1 MGKVPSLLAPKC
13 SSRESPEFL
22 AGGGGGARPPLHP
35 DSHRVLGVGTLPGWG
50 PSLSFASPGPTPRGP
65 RGSRAASGPRTPA
78 QLERGFSVAFM
89 VVGVEGG
96 KGYLLSAD

>member
-1 MGKVPSLLAPKC
+1 MMGKVPSLLAPKC

-35 DSHRVLGVGTLPGWG
+35 DSHRVLGVGTLPEFCVTWSNTSRPPREQGCFRAQD
-50 PSLSFASPGPTPRGP
+50 PSAVRKRVLGGLH
-65 RGSRAASGPRTPA
+65 GG
-78 QLERGFSVAFM
+78 
-89 VVGVEGG
+89 GVEGG